1 MATTT
6 QIQKQRIEYSY
17 VIYLKRHPIE
27 NSSNKPPIEITKDSF
42 FSKGAKLEVYITK
55 VQNVYTDW
63 YDYQI
68 NVVSNK
74 AVESTSDKP
83 TKTVKNTIYADTR
96 IEREKADWERYESDS
111 FERVLLYFK
120 NEFDSRKFENEI
132 SLDFTLDQSIEDQYI
147 PSEIIEWM
155 FNKFLNSITITAL
168 TTNSNTIVL
177 PNSQYNILRTVIYG
191 FDVVVQNLC
200 YIVSPGYVELSHV
213 RLIHQSENANENSEI
228 SLETRFASLVNV
240 EIHGLLK
247 LNVLGIIDSE
257 DNYSESQ
264 CTVNS
269 VRYYIKDSQENSLK
283 RNIFKIA
290 NFNNVIINSFV
301 IPKNYPNSTFLH
313 IMRSTNVSITNYQN
327 TNITSSKSGSEI
339 FCESIS
345 ELSIS
350 DVSIISSI
358 ENNNYYFLS
367 ATKFKEGA
375 NISIND
381 CNFVNVGLFDLLD
394 ESFGDVRI
402 SDCNIVSNKPINT
415 MGKPIYNLQIDDVVL
430 NCQEFIVNG
439 VVTLNISDTTL
450 TVAKNFDIKAEKL
463 VIDDCLFNISGD
475 FKASLEANASV
486 TSSQS
491 RIEDTGIECRGFKIE
506 SQEGFNKTLKY
517 AQFKLYASTYEDSGI
532 DKVIISEKT
541 IIESNTYAFKS
552 IKMISY
558 TEEFYIRISDLKQ
571 SEDSLIIQSIFSGI
585 MTFDLENSWNS
596 KNINLQMINN
606 TDTNEPVSAT
616 FIFDGI
622 SKVLDSKNFH
632 LSSKNAFLDIL
643 LKTNNVKLLNVGL
656 SIEGDNA
663 FENGRVFYSGSDT
676 VIYKFEKIEAAKLE
690 NTKFL
695 ELNTL
700 PTKNKYIFQYG
711 VIK

>member
-1 MATTT
+1 
-6 QIQKQRIEYSY
+6 
-17 VIYLKRHPIE
+17 
-27 NSSNKPPIEITKDSF
+27 
-42 FSKGAKLEVYITK
+42 
-55 VQNVYTDW
+55 
-63 YDYQI
+63 
-68 NVVSNK
+68 
-74 AVESTSDKP
+74 
-83 TKTVKNTIYADTR
+83 
-96 IEREKADWERYESDS
+96 
-111 FERVLLYFK
+111 
-120 NEFDSRKFENEI
+120 
-132 SLDFTLDQSIEDQYI
+132 
-147 PSEIIEWM
+147 
-155 FNKFLNSITITAL
+155 
-168 TTNSNTIVL
+168 
-177 PNSQYNILRTVIYG
+177 
-191 FDVVVQNLC
+191 
-200 YIVSPGYVELSHV
+200 
-213 RLIHQSENANENSEI
+213 
-228 SLETRFASLVNV
+228 
-240 EIHGLLK
+240 
-247 LNVLGIIDSE
+247 
-257 DNYSESQ
+257 
-264 CTVNS
+264 
-269 VRYYIKDSQENSLK
+269 
-283 RNIFKIA
+283 
-290 NFNNVIINSFV
+290 
-301 IPKNYPNSTFLH
+301 
-313 IMRSTNVSITNYQN
+313 
-327 TNITSSKSGSEI
+327 
-339 FCESIS
+339 
-345 ELSIS
+345 
-350 DVSIISSI
+350 
-358 ENNNYYFLS
+358 
-367 ATKFKEGA
+367 
-375 NISIND
+375 
-381 CNFVNVGLFDLLD
+381 
-394 ESFGDVRI
+394 
-402 SDCNIVSNKPINT
+402 

-430 NCQEFIVNG
+430 NCQEFAVNG

-585 MTFDLENSWNS
+585 MTFDLENSSNS

-632 LSSKNAFLDIL
+632 LSSKNEFLDIL